1 MNLASGLT
9 VNARGRPDHPALEVG
24 DLRWSHAELAGEVGR
39 MALRLEQRG
48 IRRGDVV
55 GVALRDT
62 AWHLV
67 LNYASAWI
75 GAILL
80 PLDWRWT
87 PAEAARVATH
97 FRATLVVGEDDAVPL
112 EGVSFIPLAELLAE
126 APQDEPPALVEA
138 PDLPLLISLSS
149 GTTGIPKGPCLT
161 HAQMLRRFW
170 IHWINLGLNANDRYV
185 SATPLYFGGG
195 RTFAM
200 SVLFAGG
207 TVTLFPPPF
216 EAQDLCDALRDVAAT
231 STFLVPTQL
240 RSLLALPDEALEP
253 MRSLRLLIS
262 SGAPLDPDERRQI
275 DARLNANFCEYY
287 ASTEGGGI
295 SLSTPETRRANPD
308 SVGRPVFGV
317 ETEVVGDDERSLPP
331 GTIGRFRYRGPG
343 VATGYAGEVDPETA
357 GFKDGWFYPGDLA
370 EIDRRGFITLRGRSR
385 DMILRGGVNIY
396 PPEIETALR
405 AHPSVSDA
413 AVVGRPS
420 QRLGQEVAA
429 FCVAA
434 VSDGSRDEV
443 PDEAQ
448 LATWCRER
456 LAPYKVPRSF
466 HWIPSLPRNSAG
478 KVLKAELTAR
488 LSET

>member
-1 MNLASGLT
+1 MNLASGLR
-9 VNARGRPDHPALEVG
+9 VNARGRPDHPALLAG
-24 DLRWSHAELAGEVGR
+24 DLCWTHAELASEVGR
-39 MALRLEQRG
+39 MARRLERRG
-48 IRRGDVV
+48 LGRGDVV
-55 GVALRDT
+55 GVALRDS
-62 AWHLV
+62 ALHLV
-67 LNYASAWI
+67 LNYATAWI

-87 PAEAARVATH
+87 PAETARVATH
-97 FRATLVVGEDDAVPL
+97 FRAALVVGEDEAPPP
-112 EGVSFIPLAELLAE
+112 EGAAFLPLAELLAD
-126 APQDEPPALVEA
+126 APQGEPPALIEA

-149 GTTGIPKGPCLT
+149 GTTGSPKGPCLT

-170 IHWINLGLNANDRYV
+170 THWINLGLNANDRYV

-207 TVTLFPPPF
+207 TVILFPPPF
-216 EAQDLCDALRDVAAT
+216 DAQDLCGALQDAAAT

-253 MRSLRLLIS
+253 LRSLKLLIS
-262 SGAPLDPDERRQI
+262 SGAPLDPDERCQI

-295 SLSTPETRRANPD
+295 SLSTPMTRRTSPD

-317 ETEVVGDDERSLPP
+317 ETEVVGDDDRPLQP

-343 VATGYAGEVDPETA
+343 VATGYAGEVDAETA

-396 PPEIETALR
+396 PPEVETALR

-434 VSDGSRDEV
+434 SSDEV

-456 LAPYKVPRSF
+456 LAPYKVPKSF

-478 KVLKAELTAR
+478 KVLKAELATR